1 MACKYRFCTESP
13 TSTKMRVDKILA
25 SEELTQEQKKTA
37 INHVRMDV
45 MRMHSFYS
53 RQRKELDDYIRQAIK
68 SRQRDGENVTD
79 GCTANNSV

>member
-1 MACKYRFCTESP
+1 MMVMKDRIDRIMAL
-13 TSTKMRVDKILA
+13 D
-25 SEELTQEQKKTA
+25 LTDSQRKTA

-68 SRQRDGENVTD
+68 ARQSGVESVTD
-79 GCTANNSV
+79 GCTANNSL